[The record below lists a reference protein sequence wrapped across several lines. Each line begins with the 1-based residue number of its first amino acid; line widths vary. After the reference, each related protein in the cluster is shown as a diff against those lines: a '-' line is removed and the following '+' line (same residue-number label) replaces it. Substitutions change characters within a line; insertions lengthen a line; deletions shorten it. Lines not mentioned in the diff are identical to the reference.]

1 MQREEPEHFSVWI
14 CGSDA
19 PLAPQRDEVV
29 DRCDILLVLH
39 NGNGRWMA
47 EASDVVYATAIFN
60 AVTKRR
66 QEKSF

>member
-1 MQREEPEHFSVWI
+1 MLRFLPLHITSTYANLP
-14 CGSDA
+14 A